1 MSALARPRGLP
12 DKAMPQL
19 DPESEALK
27 RELGEAFADVN
38 CPGVGAIADCMDPVE
53 AERSRA
59 LLGGKRWEDW
69 KDRPLEAL
77 ADGIHMTQL
86 SFITDWV
93 FHYYLPLYMLTAALD
108 CDEADVLPDDLI
120 GALTRPE
127 KQEDPAWFERFLKR
141 FDERFSD
148 FTPRQLKAILSF
160 LAFMKKRHYQAEHLE
175 GWRRNADR
183 ATASIQALLHERTKE

>member
-12 DKAMPQL
+12 NKVMPQL

-27 RELGEAFADVN
+27 REMEEAFADVR
-38 CPGVGAIADCMDPVE
+38 CPGVNAIADCMDSTE
-53 AERSRA
+53 AERSRS

-77 ADGIHMTQL
+77 AEGIHMTQL
-86 SFITDWV
+86 SFISDWA
-93 FHYYLPLYMLTAALD
+93 FHYYLPLYMLTAALYWE
-108 CDEADVLPDDLI
+108 EADVLPEDLI

-160 LAFMKKRHYQAEHLE
+160 LAFMKKRHYQVEHLE
-175 GWRRNADR
+175 GSRRKTDK